1 MGCCSVLLGLQSCF
15 TASEGA
21 AEEMLQCCAKSSHF
35 LPRCAVTA
43 LRYLGV
49 GGRGASAQALSG
61 RPGEVVCG
69 AGRREDKHVA
79 QPSAKH
85 AVVPRRECSEDEVHD
100 ADVCADADDEDLNN
114 WHERLNVTWGGGE
127 KMGGRA
133 RRKECGGRKERIYL
147 A

>member
-1 MGCCSVLLGLQSCF
+1 
-15 TASEGA
+15 
-21 AEEMLQCCAKSSHF
+21 MLQCCAKSSHF

-100 ADVCADADDEDLNN
+100 ADVCADADDEDLKRGGVGRR
-114 WHERLNVTWGGGE
+114 WGAGHGVRSVGEGKRGYIWPEDHICDADER
-127 KMGGRA
+127 R
-133 RRKECGGRKERIYL
+133 ER
-147 A
+147 